1 MELLSKPLD
10 QLFFPLQKR
19 YTSFRAV
26 YYLLK
31 CYILFSGSSQSDDAT
46 TDDNNKRGNYGQA
59 KSNSCDC
66 IGVSQSNNN
75 MIITENCYYS
85 EPNIEKSVWSKDKKP
100 KTSCLKKSKRHTD
113 ILQEYNLSNKV
124 KKFNVH
130 QLPNIID
137 NSKMIFGS
145 LKNMFSIPLPE
156 RGVPEGQEDLQSVC
170 ECIPETLDYNSQQKS
185 QPEKSQRPN
194 LSKSLDGGIKDI
206 KAGPKRYVHNVD
218 EQLRRK
224 NDEDLYAP
232 SNNVSRENSKDFVI
246 VPNETPIVVPP
257 AVVIEPADV
266 EVTPQTNFRNKFI
279 INCESIVYEHTGVSY
294 CYEGK
299 SQEESFF
306 EKNTP
311 IAEPSSKP
319 FTTAPFKKKLSN
331 MFKSLTE
338 SSSSTP
344 APTKEKPPVPVIENN
359 QKPTNIMEISMTSSC
374 SDKESTLSDY
384 TITTTSTSTTD
395 QTPGSST
402 SRNQSNESNSQRK
415 NRHLSSPL
423 RKKSVTTTRID
434 RTRMSP
440 DLFNN
445 SSCCDKNISLSE
457 EFDDILTITTTD
469 SDKTDSDIVIVDYQE
484 TIADKKEIQRLS
496 KNYLKPPST
505 KTSLINRFLRNVTQ
519 KKIMDASIKKNTQIM
534 GKMKS
539 EKKLFGNLYPKVPA
553 KRIDKSFIDDLN
565 AEIAME
571 IEMSSVAE
579 QDVCKEYYKEQLEFG
594 VGEISIEI
602 FNGNCFHILMSDQ
615 EVLMKVSSFF

>member
-1 MELLSKPLD
+1 MKVYFFNAYSF
-10 QLFFPLQKR
+10 LFQFL
-19 YTSFRAV
+19 
-26 YYLLK
+26 
-31 CYILFSGSSQSDDAT
+31 GSSQSDDAT
-46 TDDNNKRGNYGQA
+46 ADDNKRNYAQA

-66 IGVSQSNNN
+66 IGISQTNNN
-75 MIITENCYYS
+75 LIITENCYYS

-113 ILQEYNLSNKV
+113 ILQEHNLSNKV

-170 ECIPETLDYNSQQKS
+170 ECIPETLDYNAQQQQKS
-185 QPEKSQRPN
+185 RPN

-257 AVVIEPADV
+257 AVDV

-299 SQEESFF
+299 SQEDSFF

-319 FTTAPFKKKLSN
+319 FTTAPFKKKLTN

-338 SSSSTP
+338 SSSSTVVTP
-344 APTKEKPPVPVIENN
+344 VPLKEKPPVVIIENN
-359 QKPTNIMEISMTSSC
+359 QKPVNIMEISMTSSC

-402 SRNQSNESNSQRK
+402 SRNQSNESNSLRK
-415 NRHLSSPL
+415 NRHLSSPA
-423 RKKSVTTTRID
+423 RKKSITTTRIE

-445 SSCCDKNISLSE
+445 SCCDKNNSLSE

-469 SDKTDSDIVIVDYQE
+469 TDKTDSDIVIVDYQE

-539 EKKLFGNLYPKVPA
+539 EKKLFGNLYPKAPG

-602 FNGNCFHILMSDQ
+602 FNGNSFHILMSDQ
-615 EVLMKVSSFF
+615 EILMKVSRLLD